1 VVAPLKYAVI
11 LGSNSLEKVE
21 FASMIALLSSSM
33 GEEVEVFA
41 TMDGV
46 NAFTV
51 PPKITINTESAK
63 RIELTEKGGRY
74 LEYFK
79 KAKSLGKVKIT
90 ACSMASQLFGLKR
103 ESYSELV
110 DAIGGLTSFIVNN
123 ESSRMIEVW

>member
-1 VVAPLKYAVI
+1 
-11 LGSNSLEKVE
+11 
-21 FASMIALLSSSM
+21 M
-33 GEEVEVFA
+33 EVFA